1 MCSREAIKTFVD
13 ITYHISKSDAHK
25 GKVTSRKQFFLGKR
39 ALEVLMSL
47 RQTTAD
53 NYCEG
58 NRQHNCPT

>member
-53 NYCEG
+53 NYCM
-58 NRQHNCPT
+58 